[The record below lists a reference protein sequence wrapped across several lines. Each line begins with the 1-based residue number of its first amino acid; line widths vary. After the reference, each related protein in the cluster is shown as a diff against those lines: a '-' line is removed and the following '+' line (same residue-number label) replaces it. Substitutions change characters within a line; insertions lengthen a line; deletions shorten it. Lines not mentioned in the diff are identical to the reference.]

1 MTEATIDQRYT
12 DAAETRYKLLRTNVF
27 VTLSEHC
34 TVDHKG
40 RAADAVADLVRPEL
54 ESTYAVLLES
64 NDLRD
69 KAIAEAERL
78 RARLALAATAMD
90 EIEERAKCEES
101 DGIAAAYCTLW
112 DAHGLISDALN
123 ASMP

>member
-1 MTEATIDQRYT
+1 VSETAINPRYTEAAEGRY
-12 DAAETRYKLLRTNVF
+12 RLLRTNVF

-54 ESTYAVLLES
+54 ESSYAVLLES

-69 KAIAEAERL
+69 KATAEAESL
-78 RARLALAATAMD
+78 RARLALVAAAMD
-90 EIEERAKCEES
+90 EIEQRAKREES
-101 DGIAAAYCTLW
+101 DGIAAAYCALW

-123 ASMP
+123 ARMP